1 MTSEAVGIG
10 AHGAAW
16 LRWQIKSLAG
26 NAGVQHARASPVP
39 AAYRPVGPGDAAKAK
54 PQLRLCHAPAPH
66 LLPPRLPASRLCDVA

>member
-16 LRWQIKSLAG
+16 LRGQVKRLGG

-39 AAYRPVGPGDAAKAK
+39 AANRPGGPGNTAKAK

-66 LLPPRLPASRLCDVA
+66 RLPPRLPASRLCDVA